1 MEEKKNEQLD
11 ELSEPKIVEN
21 GSKDTETAENTDLI
35 TTDGSTDIEEVKK
48 KFEKQEKAVE
58 SKYKFLFNGATKDF
72 LMKRLE
78 ESEAFRAD
86 FIQDHKT
93 FNKCGNYVYER
104 ARSMAGHASGVAVE
118 DNKVFEWMEDYF
130 HKDDKAEEEEKA
142 KKEAE
147 RKEKLKKDE
156 EERKKKAAEEKEKK
170 KETKQ
175 EEKKDSPK
183 PKAEPK
189 PKKKAEADGQ
199 MSLFDFV

>member
-1 MEEKKNEQLD
+1 MEEKMNEQLD
-11 ELSEPKIVEN
+11 ELKPEIAEN
-21 GSKDTETAENTDLI
+21 GSTDTETAENTDLI
-35 TTDGSTDIEEVKK
+35 TTDGSTDIEAVKK
-48 KFEKQEKAVE
+48 KFEKQEKAVS
-58 SKYKFLFNGATKDF
+58 SKYKFLFNGATKDY

-78 ESEAFRAD
+78 ESESLRAD
-86 FIQDHKT
+86 FMQEHKLFT
-93 FNKCGNYVYER
+93 KCGDYVFEK
-104 ARSMAGHASGVAVE
+104 AKAKAGNASGVAVE
-118 DNKVFEWMEDYF
+118 DSQVFEWIEDYF
-130 HKDDKAEEEEKA
+130 RKDDKAEEEEKA

>member
-11 ELSEPKIVEN
+11 ETLEPKIVEN

-58 SKYKFLFNGATKDF
+58 SKYKFLFNGVTKNF

-78 ESEAFRAD
+78 ESNAFRAD
-86 FIQDHKT
+86 FMQDHKT

-142 KKEAE
+142 KKEA
-147 RKEKLKKDE
+147 
-156 EERKKKAAEEKEKK
+156 AEEKEKK